1 MSMTKNKKK
10 KKHVHV
16 LKKKKSIYIVA
27 KHEIEQEL
35 RSAFHKIQV
44 IHTPDIFWAP
54 SMWQIP
60 EGTRNS
66 CLLCEQYTLVG
77 TAVLGRG
84 GEMVNKWNKQS
95 KQYY

>member
-1 MSMTKNKKK
+1 MSMC
-10 KKHVHV
+10 
-16 LKKKKSIYIVA
+16 LKKKFHLNSSYSNT

-60 EGTRNS
+60 EGTRNG